1 MSLTEIYITS
11 FSMVYFNLVFFQ
23 GLLVSFLF
31 LYVNII
37 KVKTENDI

>member
-1 MSLTEIYITS
+1 
-11 FSMVYFNLVFFQ
+11 MVYFNLVFFQ